1 MRSTLRSTN
10 PAVRF
15 AAATLALPLT
25 IGLVA
30 PVTLAQDTTG
40 QGAATAESTSTDTGN
55 AASAADA
62 ASTSPGGQDDITAPV
77 RRPPLLREGSALV
90 RVIGEMHFNEE
101 TGDWRFIIDRTDPRY
116 GEHELRV
123 MPSSHLR
130 EMERLRDAVDDD
142 DDRLVMEVTGQVYVY
157 KGWNY
162 LLPTHPPLLISRDE
176 AVDRLE
182 ANEMETGRGEGESD
196 AAEQGPADA
205 AATGVDDD
213 DPVRAAA
220 RGDSTAEI
228 LEALERATGPVIRR
242 PEVDDRPTTAARPN
256 RRGADVVADAR
267 RLLAE
272 GSMLVDR
279 LGTLRR
285 TDTGG
290 WMFIFDA
297 DAEGQGDPPA
307 VLLPSMV
314 LERMEK
320 YAQSQGRDVK
330 VLLSGQVTTYRGR
343 NFILP
348 TMYRRPRLNTPLTP

>member
-1 MRSTLRSTN
+1 MHPTLPKRPTTGSAAT
-10 PAVRF
+10 RF
-15 AAATLALPLT
+15 PAAALALPLAAA
-25 IGLVA
+25 LAA
-30 PVTLAQDTTG
+30 PLALAQDSAG
-40 QGAATAESTSTDTGN
+40 QGTTPDARNTSATGD
-55 AASAADA
+55 DA
-62 ASTSPGGQDDITAPV
+62 IKAPV

-182 ANEMETGRGEGESD
+182 ANEMETGRSEGD

-205 AATGVDDD
+205 AVTGVDDD

-242 PEVDDRPTTAARPN
+242 PEVDDRPTAAARPN
-256 RRGADVVADAR
+256 RRGTDAVADAR